1 MTMTLA
7 ISPMSL
13 RLEPTDRETLRK
25 IAVREKRTAHSL
37 ATEAVKVFIRQ
48 KERDHAF
55 NQSCLDSY
63 NHFLETGLHV
73 TQDEVD
79 RWMDSWGSENELP
92 MPTCHK

>member
-7 ISPMSL
+7 MKPMSI
-13 RLEPTDRETLRK
+13 RLDPTDRETLKK

-37 ATEAVKVFIRQ
+37 AIEGVRAIIRQ

-63 NHFLETGLHV
+63 NSFLETGLHV
-73 TQDEVD
+73 TQSEIDTWVD
-79 RWMDSWGSENELP
+79 SLGSENELP
-92 MPTCHK
+92 TPTCHR

>member
-1 MTMTLA
+1 MTMT
-7 ISPMSL
+7 ITIQPMSI
-13 RLEPTDRETLRK
+13 RLEPTEREILRK

-37 ATEAVKVFIRQ
+37 AIEGVRAIIRQ

-63 NHFLETGLHV
+63 NNFLETGLHV
-73 TQDEVD
+73 THDEVSA
-79 RWMDSWGSENELP
+79 WMDSWGSENELP